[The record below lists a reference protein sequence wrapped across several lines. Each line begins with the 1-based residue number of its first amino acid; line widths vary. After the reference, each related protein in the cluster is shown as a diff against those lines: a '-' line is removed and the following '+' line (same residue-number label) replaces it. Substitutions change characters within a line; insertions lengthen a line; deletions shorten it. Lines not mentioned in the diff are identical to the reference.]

1 MDTTQ
6 KLPTVLSLCTGYG
19 GIERGLDLA
28 GVEHRVIAHVEIEAF
43 AIANLVAKMEAG
55 KLDAAPVWS
64 NLKTLPVESFRDR
77 VDILT
82 GGYPCQPFSA
92 AGKRLG
98 EEDPRHLWPY
108 ICDIIRAV
116 RPVRCFFENVEG
128 HISLGLREVIS
139 DLESLGYKVA
149 WGIFS
154 AREVGAPHQRKRV
167 YIMADCHNGLSQF
180 SHKQIRTGRNAS
192 INGSELMGNSEH
204 NGLPSTQIGGSNAEN
219 ARGSEKGSEDAVQ
232 SSGASR
238 RSNNEAL
245 SRSDTMANA
254 KSELSKRTISE
265 RNRLGQSEEAL
276 GDRSDSEGASSMAH
290 TESYGGGREL
300 RQLPK
305 ANESVRESQE
315 YRENEASKSYDAGQN
330 GASSMAN
337 ANSSWELQ
345 SKRNEQNEWGRI
357 SDCSEDV
364 ADTDSS
370 GLGQGDKEDARQSS
384 EQSDGSS
391 FRSGNVT
398 NSNNERLEGRL
409 QGGCIDTQGRQEQE
423 IRCASE
429 RSNWRSGY
437 GHSLWP
443 PEPRLG
449 RVVDGC
455 ANRVDR
461 IRLLG
466 NGVVPQTAANAWVI
480 LSKDIESKNGEMQH
494 E

>member
-1 MDTTQ
+1 MDITQ

-19 GIERGLDLA
+19 GIERGLNLA
-28 GVEHRVIAHVEIEAF
+28 GIEHRVIAHVEIEAF

-238 RSNNEAL
+238 RSNNESL
-245 SRSDTMANA
+245 SRSDTMADSQ
-254 KSELSKRTISE
+254 SELSKRTISE

-276 GDRSDSEGASSMAH
+276 GDRSDSEGASSVADTTLLGLQEH
-290 TESYGGGREL
+290 GHVKSNKFVSVSEEL
-300 RQLPK
+300 
-305 ANESVRESQE
+305 
-315 YRENEASKSYDAGQN
+315 
-330 GASSMAN
+330 
-337 ANSSWELQ
+337 
-345 SKRNEQNEWGRI
+345 
-357 SDCSEDV
+357 
-364 ADTDSS
+364 ADTDSTRS
-370 GLGQGDKEDARQSS
+370 REGGISCKGA
-384 EQSDGSS
+384 DGSKL
-391 FRSGNVT
+391 V
-398 NSNNERLEGRL
+398 SNGQAGGTILADPINERSQRQPGDGKNVNKRGWFNPKQDGSISEEGVFSR
-409 QGGCIDTQGRQEQE
+409 
-423 IRCASE
+423 
-429 RSNWRSGY
+429 
-437 GHSLWP
+437 GHTARWWP

-466 NGVVPQTAANAWVI
+466 NGVVPQTAAKAWMV
-480 LSKDIESKNGEMQH
+480 LSEEL
-494 E
+494 